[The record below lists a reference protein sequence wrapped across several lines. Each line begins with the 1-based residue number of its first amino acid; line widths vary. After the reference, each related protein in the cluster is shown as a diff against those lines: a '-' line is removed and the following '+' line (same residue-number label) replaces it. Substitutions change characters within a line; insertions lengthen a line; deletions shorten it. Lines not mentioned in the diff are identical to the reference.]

1 MKEITYKV
9 QCSVDVI
16 DSKRE
21 CRLEQI
27 LVEASDGYSGERQPS
42 DLPQTAMASKGAAT
56 TGIQS
61 KNKAT

>member
-1 MKEITYKV
+1 
-9 QCSVDVI
+9 VI